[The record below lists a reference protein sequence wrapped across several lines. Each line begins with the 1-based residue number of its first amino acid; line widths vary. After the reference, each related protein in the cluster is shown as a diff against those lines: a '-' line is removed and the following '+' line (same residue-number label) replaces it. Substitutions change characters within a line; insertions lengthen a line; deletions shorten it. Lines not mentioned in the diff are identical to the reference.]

1 MSLSS
6 SDNRHNGSEAPL
18 TPDELKPRFL
28 AAQAI
33 AVEAGK
39 LAQRFASDPQGLEI
53 SLKGTQ
59 DFVTAAD
66 LAVEHLIVQRLT
78 DIFPDD
84 SFLSEETYTEACSET
99 ARALWVIDPIDG
111 TANFAAGR
119 PDWCISIGFMD
130 FGRPSIGVIDVPS
143 FHEQYA
149 AVRGGGATRNGKPIR
164 VSDHTSLAQSTFGID
179 YSFRSSPE
187 HYVEILNAL
196 LQKKAEHR
204 RNGSATLSLAQV
216 AAGQLEGF
224 FELHLYPWDVMA
236 GIVIIQEAGGWVSDF
251 LAQGGL
257 RKGGPLIAAAPGMR
271 EEFVAILKGSLEECE
286 DLFRGIRSAR

>member
-1 MSLSS
+1 MLGILGECMQLTA
-6 SDNRHNGSEAPL
+6 DNNRHSGDEPQL
-18 TPDELKPRFL
+18 TPDELRLRFL
-28 AAQAI
+28 AAQAV
-33 AVEAGK
+33 AAQAGQLGK
-39 LAQRFASDPQGLEI
+39 RLLADPQRLEVT
-53 SLKGTQ
+53 LKGPQ

-66 LAVEHLIVQRLT
+66 LAVERLIVEKLS

-84 SFLSEETYTEACSET
+84 SFLSEETYTEVGSET

-119 PDWCISIGFMD
+119 PDWCVSIGFMD
-130 FGRPSIGVIDVPS
+130 FGRPSIGVIDIPS

-164 VSDHTSLAQSTFGID
+164 VSDRTSLAQSTFGID

-187 HYVEILNAL
+187 HYLTILNAL

-204 RNGSATLSLAQV
+204 RNGSAALSLAQV
-216 AAGQLEGF
+216 AGGQLEGF

-236 GIVIIQEAGGWVSDF
+236 GLVIIQEAGGWSSDF

-257 RKGGPLIAAAPGMR
+257 SKGGPLTAAAPGIR
-271 EEFVAILKGSLEECE
+271 DEFMAILESSFG
-286 DLFRGIRSAR
+286 RI